1 MPMRAPSLRACGC
14 VVASGQ
20 KCAHMVAAD
29 KARKARFDQ
38 QRPPARERGYN
49 TKWEKERAAYLK
61 AHPYCRMCGAPSR
74 VVDHIKPHKGDQRLF
89 WSRSNW
95 QPLCTPCH
103 SSRKQSQE
111 RRT

>member
-38 QRPPARERGYN
+38 QRPLPVNVDTTPSGRRSAR
-49 TKWEKERAAYLK
+49 
-61 AHPYCRMCGAPSR
+61 P
-74 VVDHIKPHKGDQRLF
+74 I
-89 WSRSNW
+89 
-95 QPLCTPCH
+95 
-103 SSRKQSQE
+103 
-111 RRT
+111 